1 MRLQELVET
10 YIAFKGSLG
19 MRYRSQSAVLR
30 AYCRAMGDIDIEDVR
45 PGSVLAFITGTG
57 PVTNRWLECYRVLDG
72 LYRYAIGRGFAKRS
86 PLPADTPR
94 HPPPFV
100 PYIYTVDELKRLVA
114 ATEILQTQLSPVLAQ
129 TMRSLL
135 LLLYGTGMRIGEAL
149 SITLRDVDLKSRTIT
164 VRDAKFFKTRVIPIG
179 PRLAAVLSE
188 YLSRRRQLPMPD
200 GDNSAFLATRT
211 GLHLNYKRVN
221 KLFCRLRRAAQIQR
235 ESTARYQPRIH
246 DIRHASAVHRVIAW
260 YRVGAEVQRLLPQL
274 ATYLG
279 HVDLRSTQQY
289 LSMTPELLREASL
302 RFDRYAQ
309 SEV

>member
-1 MRLQELVET
+1 M
-10 YIAFKGSLG
+10 
-19 MRYRSQSAVLR
+19 
-30 AYCRAMGDIDIEDVR
+30 
-45 PGSVLAFITGTG
+45 
-57 PVTNRWLECYRVLDG
+57 
-72 LYRYAIGRGFAKRS
+72 
-86 PLPADTPR
+86 
-94 HPPPFV
+94 
-100 PYIYTVDELKRLVA
+100 
-114 ATEILQTQLSPVLAQ
+114 LAQ

-149 SITLRDVDLKSRTIT
+149 SITLRDVDLKDRMIT

-179 PRLAAVLSE
+179 PRLAIVLSD
-188 YLSRRRQLPMPD
+188 YLSCRCHLPMPD

-211 GLHLNYKRVN
+211 GLHLDYKRVN

-260 YRVGAEVQRLLPQL
+260 YRVGAEVQRMLPQL

-279 HVDLRSTQQY
+279 HVDLRSTQHY
-289 LSMTPELLREASL
+289 LSMTQELLREASL
-302 RFDRYAQ
+302 RLDRYAQ